1 MDSAK
6 PLHILLVEDSP
17 DDAELILLELA
28 ERWPDLHSR
37 RVDTADGLRQALA
50 GQDWDAVISD
60 CNLPR
65 FNAEEALVI
74 LREQGQDLPFL
85 VVSGFIGE
93 ESAAAMMKAGAH
105 DFIRKDNLARLTP
118 AIARELRE
126 AALRREHRQAQEAL
140 RNSEKR
146 LRAITAAL
154 GEAVF
159 VTNAEGLL
167 QSMNPEA
174 ERLLGWRESEL
185 LGKFM
190 HDAVHRH
197 GPDQPPVAQG
207 LCGTLRA
214 IKQGTCVRIE
224 DDIYLHKNGSTVPVA
239 YVATPLFEDGR
250 LVGAVTAAQNIASR
264 KRDRQ
269 ELLESRRRLQ
279 ELSAHLQSV
288 REEERTR
295 IARELHDELGQVLTA
310 FKMDVSWLGGK
321 LPGADAPIQAKL
333 DGMSKLID
341 DTLDWVRRMSS
352 DLRPIMLDDLGLR
365 AAVEWLLEDFSRRH
379 GIAATLDAC
388 TKDFRLAP
396 EYSTAAFRIVQ
407 ECLTNVAR
415 HAQASRVEVTLR
427 CAGCQLEIAVSDD
440 GRGFN
445 PQLGGQRKSFG
456 LLGIRERAA
465 SLDGDCHIVTS
476 TEGGGTTVSVRL
488 PLTTPCQDDQETDA
502 S

>member
-1 MDSAK
+1 MEARDE
-6 PLHILLVEDSP
+6 LHVLLVEDSP
-17 DDAELILLELA
+17 DDAELILLELG
-28 ERWPDLHSR
+28 ERWPHLHSR
-37 RVDTADGLRQALA
+37 RVDTAAGLIEALA
-50 GQDWDAVISD
+50 AQGWDVVISD

-65 FNAEEALVI
+65 FSAEEALTL

-93 ESAAAMMKAGAH
+93 ESAAALMKAGAH
-105 DFIRKDNLARLTP
+105 DFIRKDKLARLTP
-118 AIARELRE
+118 AIERELRE
-126 AALRREHRQAQEAL
+126 TALRREHRQAQDAL

-159 VTNAEGLL
+159 VTNADGELL
-167 QSMNPEA
+167 SMNPEA
-174 ERLLGWRESEL
+174 ERLLGWREDEL
-185 LGKFM
+185 LGKFL
-190 HDAVHRH
+190 HDTIHRH
-197 GPDQPPVAQG
+197 GPDAPPVEQA
-207 LCGTLRA
+207 LCGALRA
-214 IKQGTCVRIE
+214 IHQGSCVRVEE
-224 DDIYLHKNGSTVPVA
+224 DIFLHKNGSTVPVA
-239 YVATPLFEDGR
+239 FVATPLFEDGR
-250 LVGAVTAAQNIASR
+250 LVGAVSAVQNIASR
-264 KRDRQ
+264 KQARQ

-310 FKMDVSWLGGK
+310 FKMDVSWLGSKVAGD
-321 LPGADAPIQAKL
+321 DAPVQAKL
-333 DGMSKLID
+333 AGMGKLID

-379 GIAATLDAC
+379 GIAAHLDAC
-388 TKDFRLAP
+388 TKEFRLAP

-415 HAQASRVEVTLR
+415 HAGAGRVDVALR
-427 CAGCQLEIAVSDD
+427 CGLGQLEITVSDD

-445 PQLGGQRKSFG
+445 PAASGQRKSFG
-456 LLGIRERAA
+456 LLGIRERAT
-465 SLDGDCHIVTS
+465 SLGGDCRIVSATDGS
-476 TEGGGTTVSVRL
+476 GTTVSVSL
-488 PLTTPCQDDQETDA
+488 PLTTPCSDSPEPLP
-502 S
+502 